1 MKDIFSTN
9 NAGKMDVY
17 ITKIWA
23 YAETWDL
30 LQKLTPNMLQKGN
43 KESMLKEKE
52 TVRKSSNGQNWSH
65 FEQYIKQQKYW
76 IVTHRIK

>member
-9 NAGKMDVY
+9 NAGKMDIY

-43 KESMLKEKE
+43 KESTLKENQGNSEEELQWPKLNNILNN
-52 TVRKSSNGQNWSH
+52 KNIGL
-65 FEQYIKQQKYW
+65 
-76 IVTHRIK
+76 